1 MEFFSRHKALM
12 LFIVFTLFCFISL
25 SIQSSRATNVVEG
38 AGNMVIFPFQ
48 KLYHAIQTNIS
59 LLWSGFSQ
67 LRNAQ
72 EELEKTRA
80 RLQYYESIT
89 EEVEEIKREN
99 QQLRNLLGLN
109 ERLPYDSVLSTIISK
124 DPDNW
129 FRTIIINRGSSDG
142 IKVNMPVVAF
152 FGDEKAIIGKIIEVR
167 GSISRILP
175 IISPDLKIGVIFQES
190 RYPGL
195 LSGYSAI
202 GKMCIVDYVDKTAT
216 IKAGDIVITSGQGG
230 VFPQGLLVG
239 VAIRSFPSESG
250 AFQRVLVKPYI
261 NFDLIENVIVIK
273 KEPDLEILKLTEE
286 EIQQ

>member
-25 SIQSSRATNVVEG
+25 SIQSSRVTNVVEG

-48 KLYHAIQTNIS
+48 KLYHTIQTNIS

-67 LRNAQ
+67 LRNVQ

-99 QQLRNLLGLN
+99 QQLRNLLGLK
-109 ERLPYDSVLSTIISK
+109 ERLPYDSVLATIISK

-175 IISPDLKIGVIFQES
+175 IISPDLKIGVVFQES

-286 EIQQ
+286 ETQQ